1 MKGNEATSRH
11 RRSHCLCPLSA
22 AVLVCITC
30 SLYGQPS
37 KASSLRAVLRIPSV
51 IAQGNTTQDRKAE
64 AENLFKRGIEQFRHS
79 QLREALES
87 YQQVLELRQAIGDKA
102 GEGETVYRIGVTYRY
117 LGRYPQ
123 AMEAVER
130 ALTIARSLDNNAL
143 TARTLNEIGFIYYRL
158 SQYPKALEFYQQAL
172 AITRKISDRT
182 VEAYI
187 LDNLG
192 VVYHRQGEYDRA
204 LKFHQQ
210 ALTLSR
216 EVGDRAAEGLILSNI
231 GVVYDSFGDYS
242 KAQMFARQGLAIT
255 RDVGDRF
262 IESRILN
269 NIGVTYGNLGQY
281 DRALEFYQQAL
292 AIRREIGDKAGEGF
306 TLNNIGTVY
315 NSLGQYSQAL
325 KFYQQALA
333 IRKEISDRIGEGVAL
348 SNIGAVYWSLGQYTK
363 ALEFYQQ
370 SLAIAKEIG
379 DRPGEGNILS
389 SIGGVYSSWGQYAR
403 ALDFYQQSL
412 AIVKEIGD
420 QAGEGRTLNSIG
432 GINYSLGQ
440 YAEALKVYQQALAI
454 HREIRDKAG
463 EGSTLNNIGLAYNL
477 LGQYAEALAVYQ
489 QALAIRRDIGDKAGE
504 ASTLNNIALI
514 YDFQKRHRQ
523 ALVVFGQALAIRREI
538 GDKAGEGTSLNNI
551 GGVHK
556 KLSEYSQALES
567 YQQALG
573 IFQEIGNRPGE
584 RSALSNIG
592 SLLEQQHQTE
602 LAIIFYKQSV
612 NVTEAIRRDL
622 QALSSKQQ
630 QSYTTTVA
638 DTYRRL
644 ADLLLKQNRILE
656 AQQVLDLLKIQE
668 LDDYLRNVR
677 GKNDRSLGIELRPQ
691 EQRILENYTVRQDE
705 AIKLGKELAQLRRI
719 PPTDRTPAQTQRI
732 AELEQIQQQMRQKFN
747 DFIRSP
753 EIVALVQQLNRT
765 TGSQNLDLPNL
776 NRLQRQLQQ
785 VKQNAVVLYPL
796 ILEDRLELVLVTP
809 YSPPIRRTV
818 PVKRENLNQAIVEF
832 RRAITNQ
839 VGSADRVNKP
849 AQQLYNLLI
858 KPIENDLIQTN
869 AQTIVYAPDGQ
880 LRYIPLGALYD
891 GKQWL
896 VQRFSIN
903 NITAASLIDLNPQ
916 HRSVFPRVLAAAF
929 SEGSL
934 EFQVGK
940 QRFAFAGLRF
950 AGREVENIA
959 ALIPNTRKLLNRAFS
974 REATVP
980 QLNDYT
986 IVHFATHANFVPGQ
1000 PDESFILFG
1009 NGDRATLRDIETWN
1023 LTQVDLVVLSACETG
1038 VGGILGNGEEILGL
1052 GYQMQ
1057 LAGALA
1063 TIASLWVVDDEGTE
1077 VLMNAFYKALRQGN
1091 TKAEALRQAQIT
1103 LLNSEYNAPYYWAP
1117 FILIGNGF

>member
-1 MKGNEATSRH
+1 MKRNKATSKY

-22 AVLVCITC
+22 AVLACITC
-30 SLYGQPS
+30 SVYGQPS
-37 KASSLRAVLRIPSV
+37 KASFLTGVLRIPDV
-51 IAQGNTTQDRKAE
+51 LAQGNATQSQKAE
-64 AENLFKRGIEQFRHS
+64 AENLFQRGIKQFRRS
-79 QLREALES
+79 QFREALES
-87 YQQVLELRQAIGDKA
+87 YQQVLKLRQVIGDKA
-102 GEGETVYRIGVTYRY
+102 GEGETLYRIGVTYRY
-117 LGRYPQ
+117 LARYPQ
-123 AMEAVER
+123 ALEAVER
-130 ALTIARSLDNNAL
+130 ALTIARSLDDKSL
-143 TARTLNEIGFIYYRL
+143 IARTLNEIGFIYYRL
-158 SQYPKALEFYQQAL
+158 SQYPKAKELYQQAL
-172 AITRKISDRT
+172 AIAREINDRT

-192 VVYHRQGEYDRA
+192 VVYYRQGEYDRA

-231 GVVYDSFGDYS
+231 GVVYDSLGDYS
-242 KAQMFARQGLAIT
+242 KAQMFARQGLAIIQ
-255 RDVGDRF
+255 DEGDRF

-269 NIGVTYGNLGQY
+269 NMGVTYGNLGQY

-306 TLNNIGTVY
+306 TFNNIGTVY

-325 KFYQQALA
+325 EFYQQALA
-333 IRKEISDRIGEGVAL
+333 VQKEISDRLGEGLAL
-348 SNIGAVYWSLGQYTK
+348 SNIGAVYWSLGQYAK

-370 SLAIAKEIG
+370 SLAIAKEVG
-379 DRPGEGNILS
+379 DRQGEGYILS

-403 ALDFYQQSL
+403 ALEFYQQSL
-412 AIVKEIGD
+412 AILKEIGD
-420 QAGEGRTLNSIG
+420 RAGEGRTLNSIG
-432 GINYSLGQ
+432 SIYYSLGQ

-463 EGSTLNNIGLAYNL
+463 EGITLNNIGLAYNL
-477 LGQYAEALAVYQ
+477 LGQYAEALEAYQ
-489 QALAIRRDIGDKAGE
+489 QALAIRRKIGDKAGE

-514 YDFQKRHRQ
+514 YEGQEREREAQ
-523 ALVVFGQALAIRREI
+523 AVFGQALATRREI
-538 GDKAGEGTSLNNI
+538 GDKAGEGISLNNI

-556 KLSEYSQALES
+556 KLGEYSQALES

-573 IFQEIGNRPGE
+573 IFREIGNRPGE

-592 SLLEQQHQTE
+592 SLLEQQNQTE

-612 NVTEAIRRDL
+612 NVTEAIRQELRG
-622 QALSSKQQ
+622 LSSEQQ
-630 QSYTTTVA
+630 QSYTTTIA

-644 ADLLLKQNRILE
+644 ADLLLKQDRVLE

-677 GKNDRSLGIELRPQ
+677 GKNDRGLGIELLPQ
-691 EQRILENYTVRQDE
+691 ERGILENYTVRQDE
-705 AIKLGKELAQLRRI
+705 AIKLGKELAQLRQI
-719 PPTDRTPAQTQRI
+719 PPTERTPTQTQRI
-732 AELEQIQQQMRQKFN
+732 AELEQIQQQLRQKFN

-753 EIVALVQQLNRT
+753 EIVTLVQQLNRT

-785 VKQNAVVLYPL
+785 IKTSTVVLYPL

-832 RRAITNQ
+832 RRAITNR
-839 VGSADRVNKP
+839 VGSADRVNQP
-849 AQQLYNLLI
+849 AQQLYNILI
-858 KPIENDLIQTN
+858 KPIENDLLQTN

-880 LRYIPLGALYD
+880 LRYIPLAALYD

-896 VQRFSIN
+896 VRRFSIN
-903 NITAASLIDLNPQ
+903 NITAASLIDFNPP
-916 HRSVFPRVLAAAF
+916 RPSRLPRVLAAAF

-959 ALIPNTRKLLNRAFS
+959 ALIPDTKELLNRAFS
-974 REATVP
+974 REATIP

-986 IVHFATHANFVPGQ
+986 IVHLATHAVFVPGQ
-1000 PDESFILFG
+1000 PEESFILFG

-1023 LTQVDLVVLSACETG
+1023 LTQADLVVLSACETG

-1057 LAGALA
+1057 QAGALA

-1077 VLMNAFYKALRQGN
+1077 VLMNEFYKALRQGN

>member
-1 MKGNEATSRH
+1 MKGNEATSRPL
-11 RRSHCLCPLSA
+11 RFHCLYSVSA

-37 KASSLRAVLRIPSV
+37 KASSLRAVLRIPSA
-51 IAQGNTTQDRKAE
+51 IAQGNATQAQKAE
-64 AENLFKRGIEQFRHS
+64 AENLFQAGIEQFRHS
-79 QLREALES
+79 QYREALET
-87 YQQVLELRQAIGDKA
+87 YQQVLKLRQAIADKA
-102 GEGETVYRIGVTYRY
+102 GEGETLYRIGVTYRD
-117 LGRYPQ
+117 LARYPQ
-123 AMEAVER
+123 ASEAFER
-130 ALTIARSLDNNAL
+130 ALTIARSLDDNAL
-143 TARTLNEIGFIYYRL
+143 IGRTLNEIGFIYYRL
-158 SQYPKALEFYQQAL
+158 SQYPKAKEFYQQAL
-172 AITRKISDRT
+172 AIAREISDQT
-182 VEAYI
+182 IEAYI

-192 VVYHRQGEYDRA
+192 AVYYRQGEYDRA

-231 GVVYDSFGDYS
+231 GIVYDSLGDYS
-242 KAQMFARQGLAIT
+242 KALMFARQGLAIT
-255 RDVGDRF
+255 RNIGDRF

-269 NIGVTYGNLGQY
+269 NIGATSGNLGQY
-281 DRALEFYQQAL
+281 ARALEFYEQSLAIVKEIGARAGEGRTLNSIAGIYYSLGQYAEALKVYQQSLAIYREVRDQAGEALTLNNIGLTYNLLGQYAEALEVYQQAL
-292 AIRREIGDKAGEGF
+292 AIRREIGDKAGE
-306 TLNNIGTVY
+306 
-315 NSLGQYSQAL
+315 
-325 KFYQQALA
+325 
-333 IRKEISDRIGEGVAL
+333 
-348 SNIGAVYWSLGQYTK
+348 
-363 ALEFYQQ
+363 
-370 SLAIAKEIG
+370 
-379 DRPGEGNILS
+379 
-389 SIGGVYSSWGQYAR
+389 
-403 ALDFYQQSL
+403 
-412 AIVKEIGD
+412 
-420 QAGEGRTLNSIG
+420 
-432 GINYSLGQ
+432 
-440 YAEALKVYQQALAI
+440 
-454 HREIRDKAG
+454 
-463 EGSTLNNIGLAYNL
+463 
-477 LGQYAEALAVYQ
+477 
-489 QALAIRRDIGDKAGE
+489 
-504 ASTLNNIALI
+504 ASTLNNIALT
-514 YDFQKRHRQ
+514 YDGQKREDQ
-523 ALVVFGQALAIRREI
+523 AQVVFGQALAIRREI
-538 GDKAGEGTSLNNI
+538 GDKAGEGISLNNI
-551 GGVHK
+551 GGVHQN
-556 KLSEYSQALES
+556 LGEYSQALES

-573 IFQEIGNRPGE
+573 TFQEIGNRPGE

-612 NVTEAIRRDL
+612 NVTEAIRQDL
-622 QALSSKQQ
+622 QPLSSKQQ

-638 DTYRRL
+638 DSYRRL
-644 ADLLLKQNRILE
+644 ADLLLKQDRVLE

-677 GKNDRSLGIELRPQ
+677 GKNNRGLVAIELRPQ
-691 EQRILENYTVRQDE
+691 EQQILENYTLRQDE
-705 AIKLGKELAQLRRI
+705 AIKLGKELAQLRQI
-719 PPTDRTPAQTQRI
+719 PLAERTPTQTQRI
-732 AELEQIQQQMRQKFN
+732 AELERIQQQIRQKFN
-747 DFIRSP
+747 DFIRTP

-818 PVKRENLNQAIVEF
+818 PIKRENLNQAIVEF
-832 RRAITNQ
+832 RRAITNR

-849 AQQLYNLLI
+849 ALQLYNILI

-880 LRYIPLGALYD
+880 LRYIPLGALFD

-903 NITAASLIDLNPQ
+903 NITAASLIDFKEQ
-916 HRSVFPRVLAAAF
+916 RRSTLPRVLAAAF

-940 QRFAFAGLRF
+940 QRFAFTGLRF

-959 ALIPNTRKLLNRAFS
+959 ALIPDTKKLLNRAFS
-974 REATVP
+974 REATIP
-980 QLNDYT
+980 QLNDYN
-986 IVHFATHANFVPGQ
+986 IVHFATHAAFVPGQ

-1023 LTQVDLVVLSACETG
+1023 LTQAELVVLSACETG
-1038 VGGILGNGEEILGL
+1038 VSGILGNGEEILGL

-1057 LAGALA
+1057 QAGALA

-1091 TKAEALRQAQIT
+1091 TKALALRQAQTT